1 MTYEKGKIMKIS
13 KYCEICHNPKCP
25 HEKDKIHDMQDLIPA
40 CYVAFKMVNY
50 ENTFVP
56 NDLCNVNRYNEI
68 DDCLPCNNACSGEN
82 CDTCIVTKIFN
93 DYARITGQNKKT
105 EEKIKGF
112 VLDISDIKYTTTN
125 ILQAL
130 ENTPETKEWV
140 RDAFNPYVIQTDL
153 LANRI
158 EHGVAGI
165 IVCKVAE
172 ELKDIIKSATFTT
185 SDKNTI
191 LLYEEDAENLSFLQA
206 EKLFNCL
213 IDTVNAIS
221 IDKKYNLANIKRL

>member
-1 MTYEKGKIMKIS
+1 MTYEKGKIMETS

-25 HEKDKIHDMQDLIPA
+25 HETNKMHDMQDSKPA
-40 CYVAFKMVNY
+40 CYVAFKMVSY
-50 ENTFVP
+50 ENNFVP
-56 NDLCNVNRYNEI
+56 NDLCTVNCYNEI

-82 CDTCIVTKIFN
+82 CDTCIVAKIFN

-140 RDAFNPYVIQTDL
+140 RDAFNPYVIQTDML
-153 LANRI
+153 SNKI
-158 EHGVAGI
+158 EHDVAGI

-172 ELKDIIKSATFTT
+172 ELKDIISCATFTT

-191 LLYEEDAENLSFLQA
+191 VLYEEDAKNLSFLQA
-206 EKLFNCL
+206 EKLFNSL
-213 IDTVNAIS
+213 LDTVNTIS
-221 IDKKYNLANIKRL
+221 TEKKYNLTNIKYL